1 MTDHMKEES
10 IMTDWAKREL
20 DLAGYGED
28 QEEGPNTWLREN
40 VLELLEVFSGQG
52 HSGSSAPFAIELFY
66 NLARWKPLTPLTG
79 EDDEWIEVGDGV
91 FQNRRASSVFK
102 ENGQARWI
110 DGIVFWE
117 WFQDEETG
125 EQFKSY
131 FTSRDSSVPISFPF
145 AMPDKPEYREA
156 AR

>member
-28 QEEGPNTWLREN
+28 QEEGPNTWLRES
-40 VLELLEVFSGQG
+40 VLELLEVFSGQE
-52 HSGSSAPFAIELFY
+52 HSGSSAPFAASIFY

-91 FQNRRASSVFK
+91 FQNRRASNVFK
-102 ENGQARWI
+102 NNGRAEWI

-117 WFQDEETG
+117 WHEDEKTG
-125 EQFKSY
+125 ERTKIY
-131 FTSRDSSVPISFPF
+131 FTSRESAVPITFPF
-145 AMPDKPEYREA
+145 TMPDDPEYREA
-156 AR
+156 TE